1 MVSPDFRR
9 KSPGI
14 RPARDPYSA
23 IEQLPQNL
31 VHRLAVR
38 LRRRVG
44 LRRGRGR
51 CRFGI
56 RRLARHRNAALAV
69 RPRRALT
76 RTWTRTWAGSAL
88 PLAQAAQALLQQIAE
103 GLAELAAE
111 QIARLA
117 GRSTLSAR

>member
-9 KSPGI
+9 ISRGV

-31 VHRLAVR
+31 VHRLAVS
-38 LRRRVG
+38 LRRRVA

-51 CRFGI
+51 CRFGV
-56 RRLARHRNAALAV
+56 RRLARHRNAARAV
-69 RPRRALT
+69 RPRRALTGALT

-88 PLAQAAQALLQQIAE
+88 PLAQAAQALL
-103 GLAELAAE
+103 
-111 QIARLA
+111 
-117 GRSTLSAR
+117 